1 MFLYKNM
8 DIKDGVTTTSKEQ
21 FRSRVH
27 VYELD
32 EISLKGGKD
41 RTVTKEHP
49 QRLKRKKPD
58 FMQGEPPSLMRG

>member
-21 FRSRVH
+21 SLVR

-32 EISLKGGKD
+32 EIAPKGGKD

-49 QRLKRKKPD
+49 QNRTSCKENIHL
-58 FMQGEPPSLMRG
+58 